1 MRLTRKA
8 ILMILLLTPVVVRA
22 GDINKDLFKAATK
35 GDTAAVQALL
45 DAGADLNAKDKEGL
59 TALVLAQRKGQSEVV
74 EILRKAGAKD

>member
-22 GDINKDLFKAATK
+22 GDINKDLLVAATK

-45 DAGADLNAKDKEGL
+45 DAGADVNAKTPNGM
-59 TALVLAQRKGQSEVV
+59 TALMAAQENDQVI
-74 EILRKAGAKD
+74 EILKNAGAKQ